1 MYVNK
6 IISKTLAF
14 GARVN
19 SELYE
24 YKIRSDY
31 KMLFARLSTKLEK
44 YCLVTSFYLIF
55 PKCWS

>member
-6 IISKTLAF
+6 IISKTLAY
-14 GARVN
+14 GAKVN
-19 SELYE
+19 SELLF
-24 YKIRSDY
+24 KIRSYY
-31 KMLFARLSTKLEK
+31 KMLFALLSTKLEK